1 MIVTPDARKKWL
13 KSGVMLAFAAS
24 LLISP
29 VWTQSSTAAPAT
41 KKPNPSAVL
50 RVNDVREAY
59 LTHYFGIGWNDAHTE
74 SQFLAAANK
83 IIPSHDVAPLS
94 PDTRLSAR
102 RAIHYGLKLAG
113 FSELAATYSDR
124 NVEKALDREQL
135 ALLLEKRALQEAAT
149 AFDIGMIQSKDL
161 DLLINDGQ
169 ANKDMVSR
177 VLFFVADAE
186 GKGRNFVGTTDE
198 PEIYSRIMA
207 TYREGTG
214 LMNEKLYTVGKR
226 AVKRKV
232 TTGFNLKN
240 DRYNPK
246 FFPDLT
252 LTYSHSSTDHVKQLL
267 ALLKREGIVA
277 KVQLEPKLSV
287 YEYLL
292 EWGPV
297 PTPSATYRVEKHDDT
312 FYLAHSYE
320 YDLSFEFAT
329 MQDKE
334 RFDGLVNK
342 FAKKNSGDPK
352 NKPLLADSWW
362 QPLYSS
368 PTPMQ
373 TDGYHLIYDNVLK
386 SAHYSIHP
394 FSLAE
399 KRHQTAEQ
407 LQELAPELSVDSKPI
422 YVNSAFYRYLKGE
435 SE

>member
-1 MIVTPDARKKWL
+1 MSVTPYAHKKWL
-13 KSGVMLAFAAS
+13 KYGVTLAFVTS

-29 VWTQSSTAAPAT
+29 AWTTSSTAAPQKT
-41 KKPNPSAVL
+41 PNPSAIV
-50 RVNDVREAY
+50 RVNDLQEAY

-74 SQFLAAANK
+74 SQFLSAANR
-83 IIPSHDVAPLS
+83 IIPSHDVVALS
-94 PDTRLSAR
+94 PDTPLTAQ
-102 RAIHYGLKLAG
+102 RAIYYGLKLAG
-113 FSELAATYSDR
+113 FNELIATYSDR
-124 NVEKALDREQL
+124 NVEKALDNEQL
-135 ALLLEKRALQEAAT
+135 ALLLDKRSLQEAAT
-149 AFDIGMIQSKDL
+149 ALDIGMIHSKDL
-161 DLLINDGQ
+161 GLLLKEEK

-177 VLFFVADAE
+177 ILLFVADAK

-207 TYREGTG
+207 NYLEGTG
-214 LMNEKLYTVGKR
+214 LMNTKLYTVGKR

-297 PTPSATYRVEKHDDT
+297 PTPSTTYRVEKHDDT

-320 YDLSFEFAT
+320 YDLSFEFANV
-329 MQDKE
+329 QDKE

-342 FAKKNSGDPK
+342 FAKKNSADPK
-352 NKPLLADSWW
+352 DKALIADSWW

-373 TDGYHLIYDNVLK
+373 TEGYHLIYDNVLR

-399 KRHQTAEQ
+399 KRHKTAEE
-407 LQELAPELSVDSKPI
+407 LQALAPDLSVDSKPI